1 MRTIMSIL
9 GFMILVFAVIG
20 VVVVVSESYK
30 CIRKHLLKIRL
41 LDINQDVESDRI
53 DLIHKEIRGQK
64 ADIDIIYAGVKIAEE
79 RLKKVEHIAD
89 NFDRDMNKYH
99 KTNQVIILEYEKK
112 INDRL
117 TKLEDLD
124 AKVENSFK
132 VVDNLDRAV
141 NSYIKQADR
150 NYKEFHKLKLEL
162 KK

>member
-1 MRTIMSIL
+1 MSIL